1 MSPASKEA
9 PEMANET
16 TTYTLRL
23 GYGDTLKAVKVEVP
37 RGEPRPWDADSKL
50 TVVGHDT
57 PRIDSVPKVTGEA
70 RYTHDV
76 RLPGMLHAAV
86 LRSPHPAARIE
97 SIDVAAALKR
107 PGVQAAIGLVKAGDR
122 VRFAGADIA
131 AVAAKTAAQARAALA
146 VIEVRYTPLP
156 FVVDLDEAIQ
166 PGSPQ
171 VHQGEIKE
179 RRTEGD
185 EPAVGGEARREGN
198 VRRSPSLKKGSSAKG
213 LRQAK
218 VRHEATYTTQVH
230 THSALETHSIVVRW
244 DSASSMT
251 AWCSTQGIFS
261 VRDELAGIF
270 DLKPADVRVFTEYM
284 GGGFGAKFGASAPG
298 SRLGWIAGELA
309 RKTKSP
315 VSLLLD
321 RHEEHVCTGN
331 RPSSSQRVTL
341 GADAKGDLTAIHVVG
356 HGSAGIGTGAGI
368 GNNAFGIYT
377 RCPHILV
384 ESRDVFC
391 NTGPGTAFRA
401 PGHPQGA
408 FAIELALDELAA
420 KTDQDPLDLRIRHV
434 DHPVRRAQLELG
446 RERFAW
452 AERRREGNARLARG
466 ARMLRGVGV
475 ACSIWGDYG
484 RKKAASVSVSVG
496 RDGAVEVKNGVQDI
510 GGGITTILAMVVAEV
525 LRQPVEQIRVRVGDS
540 ELGPSV
546 GSGGSQTTSS
556 VAPAARNAA
565 EAVKLELTTLAAKLF
580 GVGDASELVWS
591 ADGSVEASRA
601 KRRISFKDLC
611 KKIEGEAVVATATRP
626 QTYHHGPMKHPQ
638 GPVYQIAGVHFVE
651 VEVDAWTGVVTVP
664 EVLAIH
670 DTGRVH
676 NPLTTRSQVNGG
688 VALGISYA
696 LMEQRVVDRGSGRM
710 LNPNLEAYKI
720 LGAAELPK
728 LDIVFTEL
736 HTGANSTGA
745 VGIGEPSTIPTAAAI
760 ACAVHHATGRA
771 VRSLPLT
778 PDRVLSALQGV

>member
-1 MSPASKEA
+1 
-9 PEMANET
+9 MAADDT
-16 TTYTLRL
+16 TMYTLRL
-23 GYGDTLKAVKVEVP
+23 GYDDRLKAVKVEVP
-37 RGEPRPWDADSKL
+37 KGEPRPWDADSEL
-50 TVVGHDT
+50 AIIGRDT
-57 PRIDSVPKVTGEA
+57 PRIDSVPKVTGSA

-86 LRSPHPAARIE
+86 LRSPHPAAEIE
-97 SIDVAAALKR
+97 ALDVAPALKQ
-107 PGVQAAIGLVKAGDR
+107 PGVRAAIDLVKVGDK
-122 VRFAGADIA
+122 VRFAGADVA
-131 AVAAKTAAQARAALA
+131 AVAATTRGEARAALESI
-146 VIEVRYTPLP
+146 VVRYRPLP

-166 PGSPQ
+166 PGAPK
-171 VHQGEIKE
+171 VHDKAVED

-185 EPAVGGEARREGN
+185 EPAEGGGARVEGN
-198 VRRSPSLKKGSSAKG
+198 VRRNPSLSKGSSNKG

-230 THSALETHSIVVRW
+230 THAALETHSIVVRW
-244 DSASSMT
+244 DTPKSMT

-261 VRDELAGIF
+261 VRDELAGVF
-270 DLKPADVRVFTEYM
+270 ELKPADVKVFTEYM

-309 RKTKSP
+309 RKSRAP

-341 GADAKGDLTAIHVVG
+341 GADASGKLTAIHVVG

-377 RCPHILV
+377 RCPNILV
-384 ESRDVFC
+384 ETRDVFC

-420 KTDQDPLDLRIRHV
+420 KIGADPLELRIGHV
-434 DHPVRRAQLELG
+434 EHPVRRAQLELG
-446 RERFAW
+446 RERFRW
-452 AERRREGNARLARG
+452 VERRREAEARRSRG
-466 ARMLRGVGV
+466 ARTLSGIGV

-484 RKKAASVSVSVG
+484 RKNAARVTVSVD
-496 RDGAVEVKNGVQDI
+496 RDGVVEVRNGVQDI
-510 GGGITTILAMVVAEV
+510 GGGITTVLAMVAAEV
-525 LRQPVEQIRVRVGDS
+525 FQRPVASIRVQVGNS

-546 GSGGSQTTSS
+546 GSGGSQTTAS

-565 EAVKLELTTLAAKLF
+565 EQVKTELTQLAAKLLGRSSTEGLEWARD
-580 GVGDASELVWS
+580 GV
-591 ADGSVEASRA
+591 VEAGGR
-601 KRRISFKDLC
+601 KRRIAFADLC
-611 KKIEGEAVVATATRP
+611 KKIEGEAVVATASRP
-626 QTYHHGPMKHPQ
+626 QTYNAGPMRHPG
-638 GPVYQIAGVHFVE
+638 GPVYQIAGVHFVA
-651 VEVDAWTGVVTVP
+651 VEVDTWTGVVKVP

-670 DTGRVH
+670 DAGRVH

-710 LNPNLEAYKI
+710 LNPNLESYKI
-720 LGAAELPK
+720 IGAAELPK
-728 LDIVFTEL
+728 LDVVFTEL

-760 ACAVHHATGRA
+760 ACAIHHAIGRP
-771 VRSLPLT
+771 VRSLPMT
-778 PDRVLSALQGV
+778 PDRVLAAIQGA